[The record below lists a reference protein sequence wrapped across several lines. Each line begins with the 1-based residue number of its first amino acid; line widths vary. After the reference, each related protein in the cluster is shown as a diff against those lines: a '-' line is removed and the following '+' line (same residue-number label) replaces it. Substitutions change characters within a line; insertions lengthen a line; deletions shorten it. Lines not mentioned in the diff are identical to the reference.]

1 MTAKLFRNS
10 MAVAVSVMALSI
22 ALFMGVL
29 YQYFRD
35 QLMEELGT
43 ETWLVARGVE
53 LEGLNYLDGLETE
66 NRVTWVAADGT
77 VLFDS
82 SADTDAMENHND
94 REEIQEAQDNRLGTA
109 TRYSST
115 LAEQTL
121 YSARRLS
128 DGTVIRLAS
137 SQRTVWL
144 LLLAM
149 VPAHSGDPGPGPAAV
164 GRAGLPAVP
173 EDHPAHCGAGPG
185 ASRRTAMPMTSWPPS
200 SPGSSGR
207 TTPSS
212 SR

>member
-22 ALFMGVL
+22 ILFMGVL
-29 YQYFRD
+29 YQYFSD
-35 QLMEELGT
+35 QMMEALGT

-53 LEGLNYLDGLETE
+53 LEGLNYLDGLDSE

-82 SADTDAMENHND
+82 STDSAAMENHGN
-94 REEIQEAQDNRLGTA
+94 REEIREAQENRLGAA

-144 LLLAM
+144 LLLSM
-149 VPAHSGDPGPGPAAV
+149 VQPILVILVLALLLSV
-164 GRAGLPAVP
+164 VL
-173 EDHPAHCGAGPG
+173 
-185 ASRRTAMPMTSWPPS
+185 ASRL
-200 SPGSSGR
+200 
-207 TTPSS
+207 
-212 SR
+212 SRSIIRPIAELDL

>member
-77 VLFDS
+77 VPVSYTHLDVYKRQPL
-82 SADTDAMENHND
+82 AAAGHAQVRGENQISGPKEHG
-94 REEIQEAQDNRLGTA
+94 EESKA
-109 TRYSST
+109 
-115 LAEQTL
+115 
-121 YSARRLS
+121 
-128 DGTVIRLAS
+128 
-137 SQRTVWL
+137 
-144 LLLAM
+144 
-149 VPAHSGDPGPGPAAV
+149 GDENAAC
-164 GRAGLPAVP
+164 
-173 EDHPAHCGAGPG
+173 AHCD
-185 ASRRTAMPMTSWPPS
+185 TS
-200 SPGSSGR
+200 
-207 TTPSS
+207 
-212 SR
+212 